1 MNELTHGFRIIPE
14 KCDGC
19 MACMRACPT
28 RAVRVKKGTAKVI
41 PELCID
47 CGSCLGVCATGAIT
61 ATTITFAELDRFK
74 FKVAVASPALFTQF
88 GMKDTPVHVGQALMA
103 LGFDAV
109 WKYAV
114 DIGLIDRAI
123 RDYVQKWPGPF
134 PLISNSCPVVVR
146 LVQVAYPAMV
156 DQLIRLEAPRE
167 IAGRELKRH
176 YSRMMGLEP
185 EDIAAI
191 YIAPCQAKTISILQP
206 AEGAG
211 SHLDGAVG
219 ISQIYN
225 KLLAIMR
232 KSPGVADAAKLDG
245 GSGEWFLSG
254 APEGEFPNLS
264 REHYLPLQ
272 GLSDITKVFDDVE
285 KGKIRNVE
293 FLECHACQGAC
304 IGGNLT
310 VENLYVARSK
320 DLRLVSSRS
329 EPSPEFLR
337 EVDRRF
343 AEEDFSLRAPLK
355 PRNTE
360 GKDVDLRE
368 RVERKKRAAE
378 LLKALPMLN
387 CGLCGAPTCRSHAED
402 AALGR
407 DEIGE
412 CVFLSQDRIHAL
424 RDIYKKRRPEADR
437 RAR

>member
-1 MNELTHGFRIIPE
+1 MTELTHGFRIVPE
-14 KCDGC
+14 KCTGC

-28 RAVRVKKGTAKVI
+28 HAVRVKKGRATVI

-47 CGSCLGVCATGAIT
+47 CGSCLGVCAPGAIT
-61 ATTITFAELDRFK
+61 ATTITFDELDLFK

-88 GMKDTPVHVGQALMA
+88 GLKDTPAQVGQALLA

-109 WKYAV
+109 WEYAV
-114 DIGLIDRAI
+114 DIELIDRAI

-134 PLISNSCPVVVR
+134 PLISNSCPVIVR
-146 LVQVAYPAMV
+146 LVQVLYPTMV
-156 DQLIRLEAPRE
+156 DQLIRIEAPRE

-176 YSRMMGLEP
+176 YSQAMGVKLE
-185 EDIAAI
+185 EVAAI
-191 YIAPCQAKTISILQP
+191 YIAPCQAKTISILHP

-225 KLLAIMR
+225 DLLAIMR
-232 KSPGVADAAKLDG
+232 KKPPNADGARPER
-245 GSGEWFLSG
+245 GSAERYFSG
-254 APEGEFPNLS
+254 SPEGEFPNLS

-272 GLSDITKVFDDVE
+272 GLSDIIKVLNDVE

-320 DLRLVSSRS
+320 YLRLVAALS
-329 EPSPEFLR
+329 EPKPAFLS

-343 AEEDFSLRAPLK
+343 AQEDFALRAPLR

-360 GKDVDLRE
+360 GKSVGLRDK
-368 RVERKKRAAE
+368 VEQKKRAAE
-378 LLKALPMLN
+378 LLRVLPLLN
-387 CGLCGAPTCRSHAED
+387 CGLCGAPTCKSHAED
-402 AALGR
+402 AAAGR
-407 DEIGE
+407 DQIGE
-412 CVFLSQDRIHAL
+412 CVFLSKDRIDGL
-424 RDIYKKRRPEADR
+424 RDIYIRRRPEHDR

>member
-1 MNELTHGFRIIPE
+1 MHELTHGFRIVPE

-28 RAVRVKKGTAKVI
+28 RAIRVKKGKATVI

-47 CGSCLGVCATGAIT
+47 CGSCLGVCATGSIS

-88 GMKDTPVHVGQALMA
+88 GMKDTPLQVGQALLT

-109 WKYAV
+109 WKYSV
-114 DIGLIDRAI
+114 DIELIDRAI
-123 RDYVQKWPGPF
+123 RDYVQGWPGPF

-167 IAGRELKRH
+167 IAGRKLKRH
-176 YSRMMGLEP
+176 YSRLMGLKP

-191 YIAPCQAKTISILQP
+191 YIAPCQAKTISILHP

-225 KLLAIMR
+225 GLLAIMR
-232 KSPGVADAAKLDG
+232 KSTGVADAVKIDG
-245 GSGEWFLSG
+245 CSGEWFLPG

-264 REHYLPLQ
+264 REHYLPVQ
-272 GLSDITKVFDDVE
+272 GLSDITRVFDDVE

-304 IGGNLT
+304 ISGNLT
-310 VENLYVARSK
+310 VENLYVARTK
-320 DLRLVSSRS
+320 NLRLVSSRS
-329 EPSPEFLR
+329 EPAPEFQR
-337 EVDRRF
+337 EVERRY
-343 AEEDFSLRAPLK
+343 AEEDFALRAPLK

-360 GKDVDLRE
+360 GKDIDLRE
-368 RVERKKRAAE
+368 RVERKKKAAE

-402 AALGR
+402 AASGR
-407 DEIGE
+407 YEIGE
-412 CVFLSQDRIHAL
+412 CVFFSQDRIHAL
-424 RDIYKKRRPEADR
+424 RDIYHKRRPKPDR
-437 RAR
+437 RAQ

>member
-1 MNELTHGFRIIPE
+1 MNELTHGFRIVPA

-19 MACMRACPT
+19 MACMRSCPT
-28 RAVRVKKGTAKVI
+28 RAIRVKKGLAAVI

-47 CGSCLGVCATGAIT
+47 CGSCLGVCARGAIT
-61 ATTITFAELDRFK
+61 ATTITFAELDKFK
-74 FKVAVASPALFTQF
+74 YKVAVASPALFTQF
-88 GMKDTPVHVGQALMA
+88 GMKDTPVQVGQALLA

-114 DIGLIDRAI
+114 DIELIDRAI
-123 RDYVQKWPGPF
+123 RDYVKRWPGPF

-146 LVQVAYPAMV
+146 LVQVAYPALV
-156 DQLIRLEAPRE
+156 GQLINLEAPRE
-167 IAGRELKRH
+167 LAGRELKRY
-176 YSRMMGLEP
+176 YSRAMGLEP
-185 EDIAAI
+185 GEIAAI

-211 SHLDGAVG
+211 SYLDGAVG

-225 KLLAIMR
+225 DLVAIMR
-232 KSPGVADAAKLDG
+232 KGPGAAEAVKPDEAA
-245 GSGEWFLSG
+245 GEWFLSA

-272 GLSDITKVFDDVE
+272 GLSDITKVLDDVE

-310 VENLYVARSK
+310 VENIYVARGK
-320 DLRLVSSRS
+320 NLRLVSSRS
-329 EPSPEFLR
+329 APSSEFLR

-343 AEEDFSLRAPLK
+343 GAEDFALRAPLK
-355 PRNTE
+355 PRNTD
-360 GKDVDLRE
+360 GKDIDLRE
-368 RVERKKRAAE
+368 RVERKKKASE
-378 LLKALPMLN
+378 FLKALPMLN

-402 AALGR
+402 AAMGR
-407 DEIGE
+407 DAIGE

-424 RDIYKKRRPEADR
+424 REIYRKRRPEPDR

>member
-1 MNELTHGFRIIPE
+1 MNEMTHGFRIVPK

-28 RAVRVKKGTAKVI
+28 RAIRVKKGKATVI

-47 CGSCLGVCATGAIT
+47 CGSCLGVCAPGAIT
-61 ATTITFAELDRFK
+61 ATTITFAELDKFK

-88 GMKDTPVHVGQALMA
+88 ANTPVQVGQALLT

-114 DIGLIDRAI
+114 DIELIDRAI
-123 RDYVQKWPGPF
+123 RDYVKEWPGPF

-146 LVQVAYPAMV
+146 LVQVTYPAMV
-156 DQLIRLEAPRE
+156 DHLIRLEAPRE

-176 YSRMMGLEP
+176 YSRLMGLEP
-185 EDIAAI
+185 KDIAAI
-191 YIAPCQAKTISILQP
+191 YIAPCQAKTISILHP

-225 KLLAIMR
+225 ELVAIIR
-232 KSPGVADAAKLDG
+232 KSPGVADATKIDG
-245 GSGEWFLSG
+245 ASGEWFLSG

-272 GLSDITKVFDDVE
+272 GLSDITKIFDDVE

-293 FLECHACQGAC
+293 FLEGHACQGAC

-320 DLRLVSSRS
+320 NLRLVSSRS
-329 EPSPEFLR
+329 EPTPEFER
-337 EVDRRF
+337 EVERRF

-360 GKDVDLRE
+360 GKDADLRE

-378 LLKALPMLN
+378 FLKALPMLN

-402 AALGR
+402 AARGR

-412 CVFLSQDRIHAL
+412 CVFLSLDRIHTL
-424 RDIYKKRRPEADR
+424 RDIYRKRRPEPDR

>member
-28 RAVRVKKGTAKVI
+28 RAVRVKKGTARVI

-88 GMKDTPVHVGQALMA
+88 GMKNTPVHVSQALLA

-167 IAGRELKRH
+167 IAGRELKRQ
-176 YSRMMGLEP
+176 YSLMMGLEP

-211 SHLDGAVG
+211 SYLDGAVG

-225 KLLAIMR
+225 DLVAIMR
-232 KSPGVADAAKLDG
+232 KNPGVADAAKLDG
-245 GSGEWFLSG
+245 RSGEWFLSG

-320 DLRLVSSRS
+320 NLRQVSSRS
-329 EPSPEFLR
+329 EPSPEFLQ

-407 DEIGE
+407 DEIME
-412 CVFLSQDRIHAL
+412 CVFLSQDRIHVL
-424 RDIYKKRRPEADR
+424 RDIYKKRRPEPGR
-437 RAR
+437 RTR

>member
-1 MNELTHGFRIIPE
+1 MNELTHGFRILPE

-28 RAVRVKKGTAKVI
+28 RAIRVKRGTATVI

-47 CGSCLGVCATGAIT
+47 CGSCLGVCARGAIA
-61 ATTITFAELDRFK
+61 ATTITFAELGRFK

-88 GMKDTPVHVGQALMA
+88 ANTPVQVGQALLA

-114 DIGLIDRAI
+114 DIDLIDRAI
-123 RDYVQKWPGPF
+123 RDYVEKWPGPF

-146 LVQVAYPAMV
+146 LVQVAYPALV

-176 YSRMMGLEP
+176 YSRQLGLAP

-206 AEGAG
+206 AEGVG
-211 SHLDGAVG
+211 SHLDGSVG

-225 KLLAIMR
+225 NLLAIMR
-232 KSPGVADAAKLDG
+232 RNSSPADPLKPEAV
-245 GSGEWFLSG
+245 SGEWFLSG
-254 APEGEFPNLS
+254 APEGEFPKLS

-272 GLSDITKVFDDVE
+272 GLSDITRVFDDVE

-304 IGGNLT
+304 VGGNLT

-320 DLRLVSSRS
+320 NLRLVAGRS
-329 EPSPEFLR
+329 ELSPELLR
-337 EVDRRF
+337 EVERRF
-343 AEEDFSLRAPLK
+343 ADEDFSLRAPLQ

-360 GKDVDLRE
+360 GKDGDLRE
-368 RVERKKRAAE
+368 RVKRKKKAAE
-378 LLKALPMLN
+378 YLKALPMLN

-412 CVFLSQDRIHAL
+412 CVFLSHDRIRTL
-424 RDIYKKRRPEADR
+424 RETYRKRRPEPDR